1 MTTYLDFTFT
11 AQRFA
16 VLCML
21 VAFVATFAITR
32 AITRRIR
39 AERASAEAA
48 EAAGAAK
55 AAGAA
60 EDIGPHAPSP
70 GPGAPSPAASTPA
83 PTADEEQDKGKIIKD
98 IEIGGVHIHH
108 QVWGLLFMLAAGI
121 LSFAFEMSTPW
132 LQMLA
137 VVFGIGAALVLDEFA
152 LWLHLDDVY
161 WSPEGQKSVDA
172 ILATVL
178 VMTALT
184 LGEGPLG
191 VSLQNVDDAP
201 WVLAYAI
208 VFNLVLVVITLM
220 KGKIMMAAIAFFVPM
235 VGLFGAV
242 RLARVPSW
250 WAGRFYATRP
260 KKLERAQER
269 EMRRRE
275 RIARVR
281 ARLAG
286 QPDPPPLAPSDDLS
300 S

>member
-1 MTTYLDFTFT
+1 MTTYLDLTFT

-48 EAAGAAK
+48 EAAEAMEPAA
-55 AAGAA
+55 A
-60 EDIGPHAPSP
+60 INPHAPSP
-70 GPGAPSPAASTPA
+70 GPGTPPAAAIAPAPSD
-83 PTADEEQDKGKIIKD
+83 DEEQDKGKIIKD

-161 WSPEGQKSVDA
+161 WSPEG
-172 ILATVL
+172 
-178 VMTALT
+178 
-184 LGEGPLG
+184 
-191 VSLQNVDDAP
+191 
-201 WVLAYAI
+201 
-208 VFNLVLVVITLM
+208 
-220 KGKIMMAAIAFFVPM
+220 
-235 VGLFGAV
+235 
-242 RLARVPSW
+242 
-250 WAGRFYATRP
+250 
-260 KKLERAQER
+260 
-269 EMRRRE
+269 
-275 RIARVR
+275 
-281 ARLAG
+281 
-286 QPDPPPLAPSDDLS
+286 
-300 S
+300 